1 MIESYFFNF
10 YLAFPGFSLDGLGS
24 TVSVSVDVD
33 FWDIQSLKS
42 TVWRQAKEAKLCR
55 PINVYKNVIFLTTVV
70 IQFAY
75 KSRISSLSASH
86 WESNNRLA
94 TFLKIGAFALMF
106 SCVDCCLL
114 STHNNEFFAVIYFC
128 ENNEF
133 VLACYCVRPTML
145 LRKNASLFT
154 CFFQT
159 KKVRDQAL
167 HQTTTSLLCSR
178 PQPTKV
184 TVELMAWLSSVACCR
199 LSSVTDVFWLNGLR

>member
-1 MIESYFFNF
+1 VIESYFFNF

-86 WESNNRLA
+86 
-94 TFLKIGAFALMF
+94 
-106 SCVDCCLL
+106 
-114 STHNNEFFAVIYFC
+114 
-128 ENNEF
+128 
-133 VLACYCVRPTML
+133 
-145 LRKNASLFT
+145 
-154 CFFQT
+154 
-159 KKVRDQAL
+159 
-167 HQTTTSLLCSR
+167 
-178 PQPTKV
+178 
-184 TVELMAWLSSVACCR
+184 
-199 LSSVTDVFWLNGLR
+199 